1 LGVVSGCLKRSV
13 GTGGMIRVGMQDW
26 CAAECDPAVVERY
39 RAKLV
44 VVPGSECLWWK
55 GAISGGG
62 HGRFYIR
69 DGLVVIAHRFAYA
82 LEVGV
87 AALRAAPTL
96 AHRCDNPLCQR
107 VGPEHV
113 VASTPTRN
121 RREWAERRHIAGLP
135 LSDPRGPR
143 GRAESLRNLLRVDP
157 QQVLT
162 DLAAIL
168 QHTGEQ
174 RPLF

>member
-1 LGVVSGCLKRSV
+1 
-13 GTGGMIRVGMQDW
+13 MIRVGMQDW